1 MSTTPDTKQDH
12 PGPEWVSVNDMWWH
26 PGLDYHAETVEE
38 ARAISAAALEWEFQR
53 SRAFADGMT
62 ASGNF
67 THLMRGIGQ

>member
-38 ARAISAAALEWEFQR
+38 ARAISAAALHWERMKAGAAIVPSIQTFCPN
-53 SRAFADGMT
+53 SIEI
-62 ASGNF
+62 
-67 THLMRGIGQ
+67 H